1 LIEGMTKMMNNESWF
16 YWPVNIWTQF
26 EFTIMELANV
36 VLELIPESK
45 SQIIFQSLP
54 WDDPKQRK
62 ADNRL
67 AKEKLGRK
75 PTVGLREGLVKTI
88 EYFKQLI

>member
-1 LIEGMTKMMNNESWF
+1 MK
-16 YWPVNIWTQF
+16 
-26 EFTIMELANV
+26 ELANL

-45 SQIIFQSLP
+45 SQIIFQPLP

-67 AKEKLGRK
+67 AKEKLGREPK
-75 PTVGLREGLVKTI
+75 VELREGLMKTI
-88 EYFKQLI
+88 EYFRKFYCSL

>member
-1 LIEGMTKMMNNESWF
+1 MTRMMNNESWF
-16 YWPVNIWTQF
+16 IWPVNIGTPF
-26 EFTIMELANV
+26 EFTMKELASL

-45 SQIIFQSLP
+45 SQIVYQTLP

-67 AKEKLGRK
+67 AKEKLGREPK
-75 PTVGLREGLVKTI
+75 VGLREGLVKTI
-88 EYFKQLI
+88 EYFRKFV